1 MMQSIAGIEIRRGF
15 GSHNYHVGIPLFP
28 LSLVALP
35 LVILV
40 APIALVA
47 CLALGMNPLQAV
59 REFGRLLTSLRGT
72 QVEIEDGPDSVM
84 VHIP

>member
-15 GSHNYHVGIPLFP
+15 GSHNYHVGVPLLL
-28 LSLVALP
+28 LSLAALP
-35 LVILV
+35 FVILV

-47 CLALGMNPLQAV
+47 CLALGVNPLQGV

-72 QVEIEDGPDSVM
+72 HLEIEKGPNTVV